1 MIKNKIV
8 TLAQLRDKVGSL
20 KRSDKK
26 IGFTNGC
33 FDILH
38 PGHIIYLEKA
48 KDICD
53 ILIVGINSDSSIK
66 KIKGKNR
73 PIMKEGARLLIVA
86 ALESVDYVIKFSQ
99 KTPLNLIKSIKP
111 DFLIKGGDWKEED
124 IVGSDYIKSIGGKVK
139 IIPYVKGYS
148 TTSLIK
154 SILRRGRH

>member
-8 TLAQLRDKVGSL
+8 TLTQLRDKVGSL

-73 PIMKEGARLLIVA
+73 PIMKEEARLLIVA

-111 DFLIKGGDWKEED
+111 DILIKGGDWREED

-139 IIPYVKGYS
+139 ILPYIKGYS

-154 SILRRGRH
+154 SILRRGRY

>member
-8 TLAQLRDKVGSL
+8 TLTQLRDKIGSL

-73 PIMKEGARLLIVA
+73 PIMKEEARLLIVA
-86 ALESVDYVIKFSQ
+86 ALESVDYVIKFNQ

-111 DFLIKGGDWKEED
+111 DLLIKGGDWREED

-139 IIPYVKGYS
+139 IIPYIKGYS

-154 SILRRGRH
+154 SILRQGRY